1 MQSEKSGYVV
11 VFIMAATT
19 EEAWKIAN
27 ILASGRKAA
36 CVNIVPQVHSR
47 FWWHGKIDSADEVLL
62 IVKTREALLDDLIG
76 LIKENHSYEVPEVIA
91 LPIVGGNP
99 DYLQWLDDETEK
111 KIHVD

>member
-1 MQSEKSGYVV
+1 MQSEKSGYVL

-27 ILASGRKAA
+27 ILAKERKAA
-36 CVNIVPQVHSR
+36 CVNIVPEVHSIFR
-47 FWWHGKIDSADEVLL
+47 WHGKMDSADEVLL
-62 IVKTREALLDDLIG
+62 IVKTREALLDELVG
-76 LIKENHSYEVPEVIA
+76 LIKENHSYEIPEVIA
-91 LPIVGGNP
+91 LPVVGGNI